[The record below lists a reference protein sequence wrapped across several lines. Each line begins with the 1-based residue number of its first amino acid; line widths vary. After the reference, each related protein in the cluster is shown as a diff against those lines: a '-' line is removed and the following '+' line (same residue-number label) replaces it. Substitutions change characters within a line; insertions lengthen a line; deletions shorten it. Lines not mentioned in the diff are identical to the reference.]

1 MRRSAVN
8 TEQRLEPDQK
18 LEAEQK
24 ISDRRK
30 FLKSAGVTGLGLA
43 AAGFAAGKMGALDS
57 TPVGRALGLK
67 TQKVEA
73 AGITDVDI
81 LNFALNLEYL
91 EAEFYTLCAYGG
103 NIEDFGCGVTGTG
116 TPGPTTGGRKVVFDT
131 SIQIINSLYR
141 VVEELAHDE
150 QTHVKLLRSALGSYA
165 VAKPAINLDA
175 LGANL
180 YYGIRGF
187 MILARAFEDTGVS
200 AYGGAAP
207 LITSKEYLG
216 VAAQIALAEALHSGN
231 LRLFI
236 NLLYVEDAPID
247 SLDVV
252 PGSPAFGTHYF
263 TLDANALA
271 IVRTTSQVLSIVYAN
286 DNPGTTGGGF
296 FPNGVNGNINTV

>member
-1 MRRSAVN
+1 
-8 TEQRLEPDQK
+8 LEPEQK

-43 AAGFAAGKMGALDS
+43 AAGFAAGKMGAIDN

-73 AGITDVDI
+73 AGITDIDI

-91 EAEFYTLCAYGG
+91 EAEFYSLTAFGAS
-103 NIEDFGCGVTGTG
+103 ITDFGIGTSGTG
-116 TPGPTTGGRKVVFDT
+116 TPGPTTGGQQVYFNT
-131 SIQIINSLYR
+131 SVSSTNSLYR
-141 VVEELAHDE
+141 VVQELAHDE
-150 QTHVKLLRSALGSYA
+150 QTHVRLLRSALGSYA

-175 LGANL
+175 LGAHL
-180 YYGIRGF
+180 YESISGF
-187 MILARAFEDTGVS
+187 LILARAFEDTGVS

-216 VAAQIALAEALHSGN
+216 AAAQIALAEAEHSGN
-231 LRLFI
+231 LRLFV
-236 NLLYVEDAPID
+236 NLLYVTDSPID

-252 PGSPAFGTHYF
+252 PGSPTFGTKYF
-263 TLDANALA
+263 SLDANALA
-271 IVRTTSQVLSIVYAN
+271 IVRTPSQVLSIVYAN
-286 DNPGTTGGGF
+286 DNPGATGGGF